1 MAKQSSL
8 SLATLQKKFSTEKKC
23 REHLFKLR
31 FPDGFVCPRC
41 GHKEYFL
48 ITTRNLYECKSC
60 GYQASITAGT
70 IFHKTRTSLVKW
82 FWAVYFV
89 SKDKGGVSALAL
101 KKHLNISYQTAWLML
116 HKIRKAMEARDENYY
131 LWLIFEKDDVIK
143 NKEGNQMV
151 IQVAL
156 RSADRKPRFI
166 KMRRIRSEDRVV
178 VIESIKK
185 ELKEKEEKLCKVGYD
200 ISMEEEKFIE
210 KWIGLIIKNLKAYLN
225 GTYHNGCR
233 KHLQKYI
240 DEYTYRFN
248 RRLWERELF
257 NRLLFA
263 CLNAKTITYTELTG

>member
-70 IFHKTRTSLVKW
+70 IFHKTRASLVKW

-156 RSADRKPRFI
+156 RSVDRKPRFI
-166 KMRRIRSEDRVV
+166 KMRRIKSEDRVV

-210 KWIGLIIKNLKAYLN
+210 KWVGLIIKNLKAYLN

>member
-8 SLATLQKKFSTEKKC
+8 SLATLQKKFSTEEKC

-31 FPDGFVCPRC
+31 FPDGFICPEC

-60 GYQASITAGT
+60 GYQASVTAGT
-70 IFHKTRTSLVKW
+70 IFHKTRTSLMKW
-82 FWAVYFV
+82 FWAIYFV
-89 SKDKGGVSALAL
+89 SKDKGGVSALTL

-131 LWLIFEKDDVIK
+131 LWLIFEKKDVIK
-143 NKEGNQMV
+143 KSDTHRIV

-156 RSADRKPRFI
+156 RSSDRKPKFV
-166 KMRRIRSEDRVV
+166 KMRRIKAEDRNK
-178 VIESIKK
+178 VIDNIKN
-185 ELKEKEEKLCKVGYD
+185 ELKIKGETLGKVGYD
-200 ISMEEEKFIE
+200 VSREEKKFIE
-210 KWIGLIIKNLKAYLN
+210 RWIGLILKNLKAYLN

-233 KHLQKYI
+233 KHLQGYL

-248 RRLWERELF
+248 RRLWEKELF

>member
-60 GYQASITAGT
+60 GYQASITART

-89 SKDKGGVSALAL
+89 SKDKGGISALAL

-156 RSADRKPRFI
+156 RSVDRKPRFI

>member
-156 RSADRKPRFI
+156 RSVDRKPRFI
-166 KMRRIRSEDRVV
+166 KMRRIKSEDRVV

-210 KWIGLIIKNLKAYLN
+210 KWVGLIIKNLKAYLN

>member
-89 SKDKGGVSALAL
+89 SKDKGGISALAL

-263 CLNAKTITYTELTG
+263 CLNAKTITYTELTR

>member
-156 RSADRKPRFI
+156 RSVDRKPRFI
-166 KMRRIRSEDRVV
+166 KMRRIKSEDRVV

>member
-1 MAKQSSL
+1 MAKQNSL

-89 SKDKGGVSALAL
+89 SKDKGGISALAL